1 MSTVEVNFTLMKLVN
16 ADEPKT
22 DMVVA
27 RPIISDTG
35 ALLLNKAVFRPCR
48 AGDINKILA
57 RSCVQR

>member
-1 MSTVEVNFTLMKLVN
+1 MKLVN